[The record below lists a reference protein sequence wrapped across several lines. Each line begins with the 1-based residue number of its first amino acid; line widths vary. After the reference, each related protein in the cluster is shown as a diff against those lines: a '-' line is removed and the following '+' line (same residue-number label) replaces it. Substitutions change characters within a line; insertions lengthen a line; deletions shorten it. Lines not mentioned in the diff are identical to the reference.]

1 MRTLVLFRG
10 APGCG
15 KSTFINNNNLRP
27 YALCADDIRLL
38 CASPQLDIYGKKC
51 ISQQN
56 DKIVW
61 KILFDILEVR
71 MQAGEFTV
79 IDATNSKTVEMN
91 KYKELADKYRYRMY
105 CIDMT
110 DLPIEECKKRNANRE
125 PLKQVPPAVIDKFY
139 SRFATQKVPSGIKVI
154 KPDELDKV
162 FFKSIDLSHYKK
174 IHHIG
179 DIHGCYTVLKEY
191 IKEIKEDEFYIF
203 TGDYI
208 DRGIENVEV
217 INYLLSI
224 KDLPNVLLLEGN
236 HERWIW
242 KYANNEEI
250 KSPEFKNVT
259 AIQFDNAAIDKKSL
273 RQLYRKLG
281 QCAYYTYN
289 DKEILVTHAGLST
302 TRTNLSFIATKQM
315 IHGVGGYNDFE
326 EVANS
331 FNRTSHIN
339 EYQIHGHRNT
349 KQLPIEVNDAVFNLE
364 GRVEFGGCLRCV
376 DLDENG
382 FTCIEI
388 QNTIFRKEKQVNHEE
403 LTVSGMVYQM
413 RESKYIQEKKF
424 DNISSFNFTP
434 QAFYDK
440 IWNEQTVKARG
451 LYIDTEINEI
461 VARGYVKFF
470 NINEREE
477 TKLENLPNK
486 LQFPI
491 TAYVKENGYLGLIG
505 YDNKKDDL
513 FITTKSNPEGDYAQ
527 WFKEIFF
534 NNTTDEIRE
543 QIKQYIKDNKVT
555 FAFEC
560 VDMERDPHII
570 EYDKTQLFLLDVI
583 YNTIDFKKYN
593 YEDMCS
599 IANKFNLKHK
609 EKACVLNT
617 WQEFY
622 DWYIKITSED
632 YLYNNRHIEGFVIE
646 DNNNYMVKVKLAYY
660 NFWKFM
666 RSIAHETIRKGYCER
681 TSALTT
687 KTANLFY
694 GWLKNKVE
702 QTEDKNTIPRTAVEL
717 RKMFYQDNPN
727 LVI

>member
-1 MRTLVLFRG
+1 MRTLLLFRG

-38 CASPQLDIYGKKC
+38 CASPQLGIDGLPY
-51 ISQQN
+51 ISQDN
-56 DKIVW
+56 DNVVW
-61 KILFDILEVR
+61 DILFNILETR
-71 MQAGEFTV
+71 MKKGEFTV
-79 IDATNSKTVEMN
+79 IDATNSKTIEMN
-91 KYKELADKYRYRMY
+91 RYKDLASKYRYR
-105 CIDMT
+105 IFIVDMT
-110 DLPIEECKKRNANRE
+110 DLPIDECKRRNASRE
-125 PLKQVPPAVIDKFY
+125 PLKKVPDTVIDKFY

-154 KPDELDKV
+154 KPNEINNI
-162 FFKSIDLSHYKK
+162 FFKSIDLSNYKK

-179 DIHGCYTVLKEY
+179 DTHGSYTVLKEY
-191 IKEIKEDEFYIF
+191 MQEIKEDEFYIF
-203 TGDYI
+203 TGDYV

-217 INYLLSI
+217 VNYLFSI
-224 KDLPNVLLLEGN
+224 KDLPNVIMLEGN

-259 AIQFDNAAIDKKSL
+259 AIQFDNAGLNKKEL
-273 RQLYRKLG
+273 RQLYRKFV

-289 DKEILVTHAGLST
+289 GKTILVTHAGLST
-302 TRTNLSFIATKQM
+302 LPDNLTFIATEQM
-315 IHGVGGYNDFE
+315 IKGVGRYNDFE
-326 EVANS
+326 NIANT
-331 FNRTSHIN
+331 FYKTTDENT
-339 EYQIHGHRNT
+339 YQIHGHRNT
-349 KQLPIEVNDAVFNLE
+349 KQLPIQVNDRVFNLE

-388 QNTIFRKEKQVNHEE
+388 PNTVFKKEERVDHEE
-403 LTVSGMVYQM
+403 LTVAGMVYQM

-440 IWNEQTVKARG
+440 VWNEQTVKARG
-451 LYIDTEINEI
+451 LYVDTELMEI
-461 VARGYVKFF
+461 KIRSFNKFY

-486 LQFPI
+486 LQFPV

-505 YDNKKDDL
+505 YNNKTDDL
-513 FITTKSNPEGDYAQ
+513 FITTKSNPDAEYAQ

-534 NNTTDEIRE
+534 NNTTEEIRE

-555 FAFEC
+555 FVFEC

-570 EYDKTQLFLLDVI
+570 EYSKTQLFLLDII
-583 YNTIDFKKYN
+583 YNTIEFNKYN
-593 YEDMCS
+593 YEDMCVV
-599 IANKFNLKHK
+599 ADKFNLQHK
-609 EKACVLNT
+609 EKAFVLNT

-622 DWYIKITSED
+622 DWYMNITSED
-632 YLYNNRHIEGFVIE
+632 YLYNNRHIEGFVVE
-646 DNNNYMVKVKLAYY
+646 DDNGYMIKVKLAYY

-681 TSALTT
+681 TSALTN

-694 GWLKNKVE
+694 GWIKNKVE

-717 RKMFYQDNPN
+717 RKMFYQDNPD
-727 LVI
+727 LII